1 MLGRWEVVKV
11 RRAVRVKLEAAICEA
26 FHMGVL
32 IAAGVAMKEGI
43 RLKGTTKI
51 YLFFLQL
58 AILISSGSPLE
69 ARALRR
75 ATVRHAVKVALTC
88 HVSPDGGG

>member
-1 MLGRWEVVKV
+1 
-11 RRAVRVKLEAAICEA
+11 
-26 FHMGVL
+26 MGVL
-32 IAAGVAMKEGI
+32 IAAGVAMKEGL
-43 RLKGTTKI
+43 RLKGTAKI

-75 ATVRHAVKVALTC
+75 ATVRHAVKVLLRVTC
-88 HVSPDGGG
+88 RQTEEDSCTCNKPHDYSVIL

>member
-1 MLGRWEVVKV
+1 
-11 RRAVRVKLEAAICEA
+11 
-26 FHMGVL
+26 MGVL
-32 IAAGVAMKEGI
+32 IAAGVAMKEGL
-43 RLKGTTKI
+43 RLKGTAKI

-75 ATVRHAVKVALTC
+75 ATPC
-88 HVSPDGGG
+88 G